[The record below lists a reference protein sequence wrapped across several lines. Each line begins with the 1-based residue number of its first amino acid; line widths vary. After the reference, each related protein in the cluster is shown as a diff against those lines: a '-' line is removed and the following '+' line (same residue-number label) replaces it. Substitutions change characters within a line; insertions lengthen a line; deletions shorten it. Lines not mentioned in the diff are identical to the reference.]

1 MKKTNIFWQRFK
13 KNRKAVCSLNILIF
27 LITISFF
34 AEFIANE
41 KPILVRFNND
51 FYFPIFKD
59 YPETNFGGKLLSST
73 DYLDPHLQNLIKQN
87 GFIIFAPIRY
97 SPDTI
102 NLKLTKPAPSKP
114 TSENLLG
121 TDDQARDVL
130 TRIIYAVRIS
140 LAFGIVLSFFSLF
153 IGIYLGAIQ
162 GFYAGRLDLYMQ
174 RFIEIWSSLPLM
186 FLLIIFSSVIQP
198 GFFSLL
204 AIMLLFSWVG
214 VVGFIRAEFLRL
226 RNFDYVKA
234 SRALGASNSWIILRQ
249 ILPNTAP
256 IILANLPFLIASSIT
271 TLTALDFLGMGLEVG
286 APSLGELLSQGKNN
300 IMAFWLG
307 ISGFVITTL
316 ILSILVFISE
326 GLRDAFDYNKTS

>member
-1 MKKTNIFWQRFK
+1 MKKNNIFWQKFK
-13 KNRKAVCSLNILIF
+13 KNRKAFWSLNILIF
-27 LITISFF
+27 LIIISFF

-41 KPILVRFNND
+41 KPILVKFNNNY
-51 FYFPIFKD
+51 YFPIFKD
-59 YPETNFGGKLLSST
+59 YPETTFMGNLLSST
-73 DYLDPHLQNLIKQN
+73 DYLDPFVQNLIRQN
-87 GFIIFAPIRY
+87 GLIIFAPIRY

-102 NLKLTKPAPSKP
+102 NLKLIKPAPSKP
-114 TSENLLG
+114 TPENLLG
-121 TDDQARDVL
+121 TDDQGRDVL

-140 LAFGIVLSFFSLF
+140 LAFGIVLSFFSLI

-162 GFYAGRLDLYMQ
+162 GFYAGKLDLYMQ

-186 FLLIIFSSVIQP
+186 FLLIIFSSMIQP

-204 AIMLLFSWVG
+204 VIMLLFSWVS
-214 VVGFIRAEFLRL
+214 VVGFVRAEFLRL

-234 SRALGASNSWIILRQ
+234 SQALGARSSWIILRQ
-249 ILPNTAP
+249 ILPNTTP
-256 IILANLPFLIASSIT
+256 IILANLPFLVASSIT

-286 APSLGELLSQGKNN
+286 SPSLGELLSQGKNN
-300 IMAFWLG
+300 ITAYWLG

-326 GLRDAFDYNKTS
+326 GLRDGFDYNKTS